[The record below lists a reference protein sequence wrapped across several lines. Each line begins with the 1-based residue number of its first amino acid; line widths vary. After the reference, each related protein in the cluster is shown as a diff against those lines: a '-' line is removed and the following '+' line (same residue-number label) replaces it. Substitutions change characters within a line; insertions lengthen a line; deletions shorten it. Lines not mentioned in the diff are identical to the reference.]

1 MRHRILIILFN
12 ERLHN
17 FPHRLI
23 IVSAVSPGSAETLF
37 RWGGKINYLLIAWSL
52 GAKNYK
58 IRTMAAHVTAENVG
72 DPYCESET
80 QLLYFYYR
88 NTDRVGD
95 EGNTGSYPTIP
106 SVCPSYFYS
115 IDLSCV
121 PSDLWLWFLACVCA
135 TDSTDR
141 FIFQANAADKTGVGF
156 CCSMLAS
163 K

>member
-80 QLLYFYYR
+80 QLVYFYYR

-106 SVCPSYFYS
+106 SVCPSYFLLYRS
-115 IDLSCV
+115 ILCTIWPLV
-121 PSDLWLWFLACVCA
+121 MIFGMCLCHGL
-135 TDSTDR
+135 DR
-141 FIFQANAADKTGVGF
+141 SLYLPGQRGR
-156 CCSMLAS
+156 
-163 K
+163 